1 MLLRAGLWLLT
12 ALTAATGVLT
22 TFLPRVFYDDIPWV
36 ALNPPYSEHLM
47 RDFGAMNL
55 GLALTIGVAA
65 ATMHPLLVRTALGA
79 YLLFS
84 IPHLHF
90 HATHLEGFTTTE
102 AATEL
107 VVLAVTVALPV
118 VLLSL
123 TRRRSLPGPGSPPPR
138 HR

>member
-12 ALTAATGVLT
+12 ALTAATGVLA

-79 YLLFS
+79 YLLFA